1 MARSK
6 ASPTLTTVAAAAG
19 VSRMTVSNAFNHP
32 DRLTPA
38 LRAKVLA
45 TAERLGYSGPNPV
58 ARTLSRGETGA
69 LGVVFDF
76 ALTES
81 LTDPASVELL
91 HGVAAVCE
99 ERELGLSLV
108 PRTAERDAGLVRT
121 ALVDGFVLYALTE
134 SDPRLQA
141 VRERRLPFVHV
152 DHPAGTEVVVNIDD
166 RGAARALAEHLLE
179 LGHRRFAVVLGH
191 EGESQSGLGP
201 DERWLA
207 VRERLDGWRD
217 TLDAAGIDFD
227 AVPIVSGP
235 GFDRNTGR
243 VAGARLL
250 DRADRPTA
258 VLVIG
263 DSLALGVLDAAAER
277 GVAVPQ
283 DLSVAGFDDIAAA
296 ATSTPPLTTVRQPLV
311 EKGAAAARLLLE
323 HIEPPHTVVL
333 PTELVVRSS
342 TGPAPQR

>member
-108 PRTAERDAGLVRT
+108 PRPAGREAGLVRA
-121 ALVDGFVLYALTE
+121 ALAAAFSAYARTDA
-134 SDPRLQA
+134 SPRLQGL
-141 VRERRLPFVHV
+141 RERRLPFVHV
-152 DHPAGTEVVVNIDD
+152 DH
-166 RGAARALAEHLLE
+166 
-179 LGHRRFAVVLGH
+179 
-191 EGESQSGLGP
+191 
-201 DERWLA
+201 
-207 VRERLDGWRD
+207 
-217 TLDAAGIDFD
+217 
-227 AVPIVSGP
+227 
-235 GFDRNTGR
+235 
-243 VAGARLL
+243 
-250 DRADRPTA
+250 
-258 VLVIG
+258 
-263 DSLALGVLDAAAER
+263 
-277 GVAVPQ
+277 
-283 DLSVAGFDDIAAA
+283 
-296 ATSTPPLTTVRQPLV
+296 
-311 EKGAAAARLLLE
+311 
-323 HIEPPHTVVL
+323 
-333 PTELVVRSS
+333 
-342 TGPAPQR
+342 